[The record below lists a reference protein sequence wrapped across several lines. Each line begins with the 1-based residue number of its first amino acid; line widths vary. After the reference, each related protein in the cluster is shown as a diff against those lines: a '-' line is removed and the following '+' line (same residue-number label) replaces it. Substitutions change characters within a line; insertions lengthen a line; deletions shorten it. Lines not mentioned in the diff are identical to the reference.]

1 MASTPSR
8 YLALTGPGA
17 AVAFLVAFASASV
30 PPGVSAGGSATIR
43 FYQAHSTGA
52 HASDAMWALGLS
64 LLVLFTGALRTRFRE
79 VPEAEGFATTALAGV
94 AVMAAGGA
102 VYFGCDFA
110 LGSMPAS
117 MSPAAAQAVNLL
129 ALQLFLPLAVGIF
142 VFGIAVGLAILRS
155 RVLPAW
161 SGWAAIVVALTC
173 LGAWLSLLAVGLW
186 VCVVGILLMR
196 RADESPA
203 APQAPRLAGS
213 RS

>member
-1 MASTPSR
+1 MTSTRSR

-17 AVAFLVAFASASV
+17 ALAFLVAFASASV
-30 PPGVSAGGSATIR
+30 PPGVAAGGSSTIR
-43 FYQAHSTGA
+43 FYRDHASGA
-52 HASDAMWALGLS
+52 HVSDALWALGLS
-64 LLVLFTGALRTRFRE
+64 LLVLFTGALRTRLRD
-79 VPEAEGFATTALAGV
+79 VPEAEGFATTALAGA

-110 LGSMPAS
+110 LASMPAS

-142 VFGIAVGLAILRS
+142 IFGVAMGMAILRAQ
-155 RVLPAW
+155 VLPAW

-186 VCVVGILLMR
+186 ACVVGIMLMR
-196 RADESPA
+196 RTKESPA
-203 APQAPRLAGS
+203 VPQATFAGS